1 MQVRTRHTPTFGVA
15 RLVLAPGEP
24 VAVHRSGFVASS
36 YGVGYDPK
44 AGPLLKQQ
52 AKGVGAALCTAGPE
66 GGWVDVAPSLP
77 GDLHVLEL
85 DGSTGWCVAKTS
97 WLASAGTV
105 ALDPSA
111 PPLRALQGGDG
122 GFLTYAFGHGQV
134 VLTCYG
140 MLDIVRL
147 APGELVSIA
156 GGHVVGFGESLQC
169 RLRALTPDG
178 AQSMRTGEGLAFD
191 FAGPGLVLTQTR
203 SPQHLGSWL
212 HGHPTGSRS

>member
-24 VAVHRSGFVASS
+24 VLVERSSLVASS
-36 YGVGYDPK
+36 YGVVYEPK
-44 AGPLLKQQ
+44 PGPPLKAQG
-52 AKGVGAALCTAGPE
+52 KGVTAAGCTAGPE
-66 GGWVDVAPSLP
+66 GGWVDVAPPLP

-85 DGSTGWCVAKTS
+85 DGITGWCVAKTS

-105 ALDPSA
+105 GMDPVA

-122 GFLTYAFGHGQV
+122 GFLTYVVGHGPV

-140 MLDIVRL
+140 TLDIVVL

-169 RLRALTPDG
+169 RLRALAPDG

-191 FAGPGLVLTQTR
+191 FAGPGVVLTQTR
-203 SPQHLGSWL
+203 SPQQLGGWL
-212 HGHPTGSRS
+212 HGAIGSRS